1 MRRGATYR
9 GDVTDQS
16 HGDNRADIRA
26 CLATR
31 RTRLTAAEVGPPP
44 GSRRRVPGL
53 RREGIGRDPHNKEL
67 RDLIRELSTLS
78 EDSATPA
85 PAEAEARSGST
96 TGSSR

>member
-1 MRRGATYR
+1 
-9 GDVTDQS
+9 
-16 HGDNRADIRA
+16 
-26 CLATR
+26 
-31 RTRLTAAEVGPPP
+31 
-44 GSRRRVPGL
+44 VPGL

-67 RDLIRELSTLS
+67 RDLIRELSMLS